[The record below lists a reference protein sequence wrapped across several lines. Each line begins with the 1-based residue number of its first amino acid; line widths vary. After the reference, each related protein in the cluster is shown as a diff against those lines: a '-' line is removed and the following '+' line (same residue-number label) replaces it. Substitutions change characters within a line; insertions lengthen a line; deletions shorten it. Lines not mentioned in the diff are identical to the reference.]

1 MPANFV
7 LTLSCADR
15 PGIVAAVTT
24 ELAALDANIAESN
37 QFWDRETGTFFMRL
51 AFAAP
56 DGVSREAIEAQARAL
71 GLPIDIVTVPK
82 GCCLHTYNDSLATAA
97 AAKRDLGVSKIA
109 FGDLYLDDL
118 RDFREECLEMIG
130 MEAIF
135 PLWQLD
141 TQELAWAYVHAKYKA
156 VVTCVDEQS
165 LPRSFAGRLYDR
177 AFLSDLPLGVDPC
190 GENGEFHTFVFDGP
204 VFDHPVAIKQGTPY
218 SEASMHYCD
227 VLGQSNPPKQAMR
240 RAR

>member
-1 MPANFV
+1 MVRSLEPILLAWSGGKESLMALRELRRQKEFDV
-7 LTLSCADR
+7 CGLVTAVSDSDQR
-15 PGIVAAVTT
+15 VTT
-24 ELAALDANIAESN
+24 H
-37 QFWDRETGTFFMRL
+37 
-51 AFAAP
+51 
-56 DGVSREAIEAQARAL
+56 GVSREVVEEQARAL
-71 GLPIDIVTVPK
+71 GLPIDIVIVPK
-82 GCCLHTYNDSLATAA
+82 GCCPHTYNDCLAAAA
-97 AAKRDLGVSKIA
+97 AAKRDRGVSKIA
-109 FGDLYLDDL
+109 FGDLYLDDV

-135 PLWQLD
+135 PLWQMD

-165 LPRSFAGRLYDR
+165 LPRSFVGRLYDR

-204 VFDHPVAIKQGTPY
+204 VFDHPVLIKQGTPY

-227 VLGQSNPPKQAMR
+227 VLGQSNRPKQAMR

>member
-1 MPANFV
+1 MVRSLEPILLAWSGGKESLMSLRELRRQKEFDV
-7 LTLSCADR
+7 CGL
-15 PGIVAAVTT
+15 VTT
-24 ELAALDANIAESN
+24 VSDSD
-37 QFWDRETGTFFMRL
+37 QRVTTH
-51 AFAAP
+51 
-56 DGVSREAIEAQARAL
+56 GVSREVIEAQARAL

>member
-1 MPANFV
+1 MVRSLEPILLAWSGGKESLMSLRELRRQKEFDV
-7 LTLSCADR
+7 CGL
-15 PGIVAAVTT
+15 VTT
-24 ELAALDANIAESN
+24 VSDSD
-37 QFWDRETGTFFMRL
+37 QRVTTH
-51 AFAAP
+51 
-56 DGVSREAIEAQARAL
+56 GVSREAIEAQARAL

>member
-1 MPANFV
+1 MVRSLEPILLAWSGGKESLMALRELRRQKEFDV
-7 LTLSCADR
+7 CGL
-15 PGIVAAVTT
+15 VTT
-24 ELAALDANIAESN
+24 VSDSD
-37 QFWDRETGTFFMRL
+37 QRVTTH
-51 AFAAP
+51 
-56 DGVSREAIEAQARAL
+56 GVSREVIKEQARAL
-71 GLPIDIVTVPK
+71 GLTIDIVTVPK
-82 GCCLHTYNDSLATAA
+82 GCCLHTYNDSLAAAA
-97 AAKRDLGVSKIA
+97 AAKRDLGVRKIA
-109 FGDLYLDDL
+109 FGDLYLDDV

-156 VVTCVDEQS
+156 VITCVDEQS
-165 LPRSFAGRLYDR
+165 LPRSFVGRLYDR

-227 VLGQSNPPKQAMR
+227 VLGQSNRPKQAMR